1 MAKKKITEQE
11 LNIPSSV
18 MKKLPTAQ
26 WTSIMR
32 RIENWKISQ
41 RSLNKE
47 AQKKGNNVVEE

>member
-1 MAKKKITEQE
+1 MAKKKITEPE

-47 AQKKGNNVVEE
+47 ASKKGNNVVEE